1 MNDKKKR
8 KQIAFDVT
16 EEMHQQVKV
25 LAAIKNISMNLFIQR
40 ALIREI
46 NRQTR
51 NDDNDKTC

>member
-16 EEMHQQVKV
+16 EEMHHQVKV